1 MSPLGWPLI
10 LVAAGTALV
19 VLAIVANRL
28 IRWRLV
34 EASQNRYYRRV
45 RRIRRIEQENTP
57 KKNVIRAL

>member
-28 IRWRLV
+28 IRRRLV